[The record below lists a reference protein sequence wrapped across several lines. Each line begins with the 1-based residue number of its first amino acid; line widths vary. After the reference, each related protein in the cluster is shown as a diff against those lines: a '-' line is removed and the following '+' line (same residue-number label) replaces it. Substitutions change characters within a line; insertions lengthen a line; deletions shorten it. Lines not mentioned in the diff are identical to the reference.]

1 MKILQLEPNDV
12 LINPA
17 TRARKGEPSGAKVQV
32 MAENFLTR
40 REEGREHQLAP
51 GIVRMS
57 EEEQPML
64 VAGEHRLLACK
75 RLNAALVEG
84 QEPFLFY
91 AVVVRADD
99 QQALVDALTE
109 NELRTDATIFDR
121 GDAYARLIEN
131 GLTQLDIA
139 KRLNVSQASVSDAL
153 AANKLPKKIWK
164 LVLGDGKTPPSMT
177 EEAAVV
183 FARIKD
189 KELQEEVIQT
199 AYAYQQSLDDIAERS
214 QKPAVEDDTA
224 GDNGDDT
231 DAGEDTPAPA
241 KKKTKGNVPV
251 SDAVKNK
258 KKGKAATKGKVGA
271 EVAKK
276 AARDKGAMKES
287 EGRRTAKQLM
297 VDLETLFGP
306 NVEGVAAS
314 IRKLV
319 SKLEEYLD
327 KDIGIQGLKNSFMN
341 CCLPDEEK

>member
-12 LINPA
+12 MINAA
-17 TRARKGEPSGAKVQV
+17 TRARKGEPNPVKVNI

-57 EEEQPML
+57 EEEQPVL

-75 RLNAALVEG
+75 KLNAALTEG
-84 QEPFLFY
+84 QEPFMFY

-99 QQALVDALTE
+99 PQALVDALTE
-109 NELRTDATIFDR
+109 NELRNESTIFDR

-131 GLTQLDIA
+131 GLTQLDIS
-139 KRLNVSQASVSDAL
+139 KRLNVSTASVSDAL
-153 AANKLPKKIWK
+153 AANKLPKKIQK
-164 LVLGDGKTPPSMT
+164 LVLGDGKNPPTMT

-189 KELQEEVIQT
+189 KAMQEEVIEA
-199 AYAYQQSLDDIAERS
+199 AYLYQQTLDEISERS
-214 QKPAVEDDTA
+214 QNPGTEEETEDAEDEAT
-224 GDNGDDT
+224 DD
-231 DAGEDTPAPA
+231 APPA
-241 KKKTKGNVPV
+241 KESNKSKVPV

-258 KKGKAATKGKVGA
+258 KKKGKGAAKGKVTA
-271 EVAKK
+271 ETAKAVA
-276 AARDKGAMKES
+276 RQKGAMKES
-287 EGRRTAKQLM
+287 EGRRNAKQLM

-306 NVEGVAAS
+306 SVEGVPAS
-314 IRKLV
+314 VKKLV

-327 KDIGIQGLKNSFMN
+327 KDIGIQGLKNAFTN
-341 CCLPDEEK
+341 CCIPDAE